1 MDEDNLFEQFL
12 ERLREVSIKRDWP
25 IRVEQNNGSLNIKE
39 IAGASV
45 EESPKSEEAVK
56 ADEINDSEECNKPA
70 PFAVPTQIESAQSER
85 GLDLHPKDQQ
95 SKPSDSSSSKA
106 SSQETMKP
114 SVQEGSKLD
123 EELRP
128 NQIMDLELSKPLPT
142 AFVVPSEN
150 ESPHD
155 NLVWEEGKGKR
166 VTLDKKELPKTEP
179 DNTEASIGECIE
191 SEKYDKASSSTS
203 SDPKV
208 SNVYP
213 LKEPMDDREAL
224 AEIIIANETP
234 NQRISSISISEKPQ
248 IETSAGQADLVD
260 ISQLDENISNFIE
273 SAQVPPIST
282 NVKFQTVTSNIH
294 THPWSSKS
302 NASDMS
308 FDPTSP
314 QGQIMVN
321 QTETCIDDEI
331 KDDYMVSKQIE
342 EDDLI
347 WLFRMMSEGA
357 DVEVD
362 MPCIPKIASFE
373 DDKVADAFADIESL
387 LKMDLNQIANSEEH
401 THRLENALSF
411 LSTHCSEINEPSTH
425 GLRGKLESFRHET
438 QNILSSFKLASSTLD
453 TFIKHEERKNLIHE
467 QHSQRMKAAIDLVS
481 EISKAD
487 NRMAGLKEKISSLHA
502 ELNNKEKELKDCETK
517 LSSLKEKKKKSVRD
531 TIGFMEEYEAVKK
544 EGSHMVDDQTRARK
558 ELEKV
563 ENQWPSCVANLKKTT
578 FLLGSLYSR
587 KL

>member
-150 ESPHD
+150 ESPH
-155 NLVWEEGKGKR
+155 
-166 VTLDKKELPKTEP
+166 
-179 DNTEASIGECIE
+179 NTEASIGECIE

-213 LKEPMDDREAL
+213 LK
-224 AEIIIANETP
+224 
-234 NQRISSISISEKPQ
+234 ISSISISEKPQ